1 MTSQFVH
8 PKFDFLSGGGE
19 MGALMR
25 LNDWAATP
33 LGPPATWPVALKT
46 SLRLILTSNHPML
59 IMWGGELIQ
68 FYNDAF
74 AQTLGPERHPVS
86 LGQPSAKVWAEV
98 WHAIGEDIDF
108 VMAGKGATWYE
119 DKLIAS
125 TRHGKQE
132 DIWWTYGF
140 SPIEDESGVQG
151 VLTICNDVTE
161 EHIAREALKQ
171 SHQILVES
179 MDEGFCV
186 FDVLVDALD
195 CPIDYRYIETNP
207 AFEKQSGLTNAIGK
221 TIKELLPNIESRWL
235 EVYGR
240 VAVNSE
246 SVRFVEQVISLE
258 RWFDV
263 YAFPI
268 RDVKSKKIGVLF
280 KDVTEQKRA
289 EEELGE
295 TAARLKFTL
304 DSAQIGDWY
313 FDAVSDIAYHSLRHD
328 RCFGYSEPVPD
339 WSFNQFIGHV
349 HPDDRDWVRQDF
361 AGAVCG
367 TKDWHFECRVIWP
380 DDSVHWIAMHG
391 STYSVDGKPA
401 KMTGIVIDIT
411 DRKQAEER
419 VLHASLH
426 DSLTG
431 LPNRAMLFEYASH
444 LLSHNMRSNQY
455 AAVLFFDLDRF
466 KPINDSHGHDVGDAV
481 LQDVAARLSKRLRAE
496 DIVVRLGGDEFVILL
511 QDIKETV
518 YASDVARQM
527 LVKIMAPYQIG
538 ELTLSLSASVGISIF
553 PDDGH
558 DIDTLISHADMAM
571 YQAKQTGRNNFQFYC
586 PQFAAS
592 TMRQLA
598 IEQQLREAL
607 SAKTFYLHFQPVI
620 HLATREI
627 VSVEAL
633 LRWQHN
639 EIGPDLFVP
648 VAEATGLI
656 NPISAWLLE
665 QACRQYKEWI
675 AQGLDP
681 IPIAVNV
688 SAVEFRANN
697 FVGRFKEVL
706 RQHGIPMSAL
716 QLELTET
723 SMMDDLDHAAAV
735 LCQLKS
741 LGVTVL
747 LDDFGTGHSSLAYLA
762 RLPLNKVK
770 IDKSFISGLE
780 TDLAC
785 RAVTDAMIT
794 LGRTVNLEVVA
805 EGIESANILDYVC
818 AHGCTQAQG
827 YFLGRPMSGDDF
839 ALWYR
844 EREKNS
850 EARNYK
856 TLQSH

>member
-1 MTSQFVH
+1 
-8 PKFDFLSGGGE
+8 
-19 MGALMR
+19 
-25 LNDWAATP
+25 
-33 LGPPATWPVALKT
+33 
-46 SLRLILTSNHPML
+46 
-59 IMWGGELIQ
+59 
-68 FYNDAF
+68 
-74 AQTLGPERHPVS
+74 
-86 LGQPSAKVWAEV
+86 
-98 WHAIGEDIDF
+98 
-108 VMAGKGATWYE
+108 
-119 DKLIAS
+119 
-125 TRHGKQE
+125 
-132 DIWWTYGF
+132 
-140 SPIEDESGVQG
+140 
-151 VLTICNDVTE
+151 
-161 EHIAREALKQ
+161 
-171 SHQILVES
+171 
-179 MDEGFCV
+179 
-186 FDVLVDALD
+186 
-195 CPIDYRYIETNP
+195 
-207 AFEKQSGLTNAIGK
+207 
-221 TIKELLPNIESRWL
+221 
-235 EVYGR
+235 
-240 VAVNSE
+240 
-246 SVRFVEQVISLE
+246 
-258 RWFDV
+258 
-263 YAFPI
+263 
-268 RDVKSKKIGVLF
+268 
-280 KDVTEQKRA
+280 
-289 EEELGE
+289 
-295 TAARLKFTL
+295 
-304 DSAQIGDWY
+304 
-313 FDAVSDIAYHSLRHD
+313 
-328 RCFGYSEPVPD
+328 
-339 WSFNQFIGHV
+339 
-349 HPDDRDWVRQDF
+349 
-361 AGAVCG
+361 
-367 TKDWHFECRVIWP
+367 
-380 DDSVHWIAMHG
+380 
-391 STYSVDGKPA
+391 
-401 KMTGIVIDIT
+401 
-411 DRKQAEER
+411 
-419 VLHASLH
+419 
-426 DSLTG
+426 
-431 LPNRAMLFEYASH
+431 
-444 LLSHNMRSNQY
+444 
-455 AAVLFFDLDRF
+455 
-466 KPINDSHGHDVGDAV
+466 
-481 LQDVAARLSKRLRAE
+481 
-496 DIVVRLGGDEFVILL
+496 
-511 QDIKETV
+511 
-518 YASDVARQM
+518 
-527 LVKIMAPYQIG
+527 
-538 ELTLSLSASVGISIF
+538 
-553 PDDGH
+553 
-558 DIDTLISHADMAM
+558 MAM

-805 EGIESANILDYVC
+805 EGIESANMLDYVC